1 MMCLEVQRQRFFQG
15 IVPRRR
21 SIRQINP
28 DAVAASQAEA
38 DCLRGLDDPSTGLD
52 VA

>member
-1 MMCLEVQRQRFFQG
+1 MVCLKVQRERFFSG
-15 IVPRRR
+15 LAPRRR

-28 DAVAASQAEA
+28 DAVADSQAES